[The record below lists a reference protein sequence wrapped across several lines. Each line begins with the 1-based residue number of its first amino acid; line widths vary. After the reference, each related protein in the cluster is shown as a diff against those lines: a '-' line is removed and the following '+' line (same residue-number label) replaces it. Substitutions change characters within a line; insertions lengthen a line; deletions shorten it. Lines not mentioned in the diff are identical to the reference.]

1 MKETLKQTGKI
12 FLMVAATPII
22 TLVALWWA
30 AIMVCGKPTEHF
42 DEVMKKLTENE
53 R

>member
-1 MKETLKQTGKI
+1 MKETLKQTGKA

-22 TLVALWWA
+22 TLAVLWWA
-30 AIMVCGKPTEHF
+30 AIMICGKPTERF
-42 DEVMKKLTENE
+42 DEVMDKLTENE